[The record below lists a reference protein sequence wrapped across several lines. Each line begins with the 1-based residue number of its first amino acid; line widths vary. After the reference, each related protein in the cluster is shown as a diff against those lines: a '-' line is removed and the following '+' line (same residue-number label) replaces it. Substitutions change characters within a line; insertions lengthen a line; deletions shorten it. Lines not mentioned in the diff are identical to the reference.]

1 MQLLSHR
8 TKLALAFFAIYII
21 WGTTFFG
28 VQVALKSFPPFL
40 LSALRLLIA
49 GGALAMFCLV
59 RKESLPS
66 RDEVARHALCG
77 LILFIGGIVAVVWAQ
92 QFISSSLA
100 SIIIT
105 TPFWFVILDRGQW
118 KFYFSTAW
126 IPAGLLIGLSGVILL
141 MAFRTGRS
149 GVGSEM
155 MQTAAILVIVAGSFM
170 WAATSLYLK
179 YKASATPV
187 YVSTAIQLVSAGTAT
202 LLISYF
208 AGELGTFSAADVR
221 VDAAVSLLYLALVSS
236 LLGFLSFIW
245 LIKVQP
251 PAIVSTYSYVNPLV
265 ATLLGWALADEHIT
279 STQLLALGLI
289 LTGVFF
295 VNVPK
300 YLSTPKTMEPKRE

>member
-1 MQLLSHR
+1 MPLISHR
-8 TKLALAFFAIYII
+8 TKIIIAFFVVYII

-28 VQVALKSFPPFL
+28 VHLSLKSFPPFL
-40 LSALRLLIA
+40 LSALRLLLA
-49 GGALAMFCLV
+49 GGALAIFCV
-59 RKESLPS
+59 IRKESFPS
-66 RDEVARHALCG
+66 RDEVVRHLLCG
-77 LILFIGGIVAVVWAQ
+77 LVLFVGGIVAVVWAQ

-105 TPFWFVILDRGQW
+105 TPFWFVILDRRQW
-118 KFYFSTAW
+118 KFYFSSRW

-141 MAFRTGRS
+141 MAFKTGRT

-155 MQTAAILVIVAGSFM
+155 MQMTAILVIVVGSLM

-179 YKASATPV
+179 YKTSTTSV
-187 YVSTAIQLVSAGTAT
+187 YVSTTIQLLSAGAVT
-202 LLISYF
+202 LLISYLT
-208 AGELGTFSAADVR
+208 GELATFSLAHVR
-221 VDAAVSLLYLALVSS
+221 LDSALALLYLSLASS
-236 LLGFLSFIW
+236 LLGFLCFMW

-265 ATLLGWALADEHIT
+265 ATVLGWALANEHI
-279 STQLLALGLI
+279 SSLQLLALGLI

-300 YLSTPKTMEPKRE
+300 YQTRT